1 MVTKCSFDATTN
13 ILDYYRGIDCIKE
26 LCKKLK
32 KHAIEIINCEEKE
45 MIPLT
50 EKETKSYEVQQLC
63 HICKKQFCFEKN
75 EGSEFK
81 LYRKVRDH
89 CHYTKKFREAAHSI
103 CNLKYKVSKKFQQ

>member
-26 LCKKLK
+26 LSKKLK

-63 HICKKQFCFEKN
+63 HICKK
-75 EGSEFK
+75 
-81 LYRKVRDH
+81 
-89 CHYTKKFREAAHSI
+89 
-103 CNLKYKVSKKFQQ
+103 

>member
-1 MVTKCSFDATTN
+1 
-13 ILDYYRGIDCIKE
+13 
-26 LCKKLK
+26 
-32 KHAIEIINCEEKE
+32 

-89 CHYTKKFREAAHSI
+89 CHYTKKIREAAHSI